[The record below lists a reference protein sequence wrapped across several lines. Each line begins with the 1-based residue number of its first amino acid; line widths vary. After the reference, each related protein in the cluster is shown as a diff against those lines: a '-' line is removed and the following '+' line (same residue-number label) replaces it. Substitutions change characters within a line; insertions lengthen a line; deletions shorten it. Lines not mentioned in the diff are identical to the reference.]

1 MEEIDKFLKNYLEK
15 IFEEFSLRYDDL
27 LDGFI

>member
-1 MEEIDKFLKNYLEK
+1 MEEIDKFLKNDLEL
-15 IFEEFSLRYDDL
+15 IFENFSFGYDDL